1 MVNQNH
7 TTVSLLR
14 KTSPT
19 TKTIQG
25 VEIPPTLALALKKGF
40 APIGHDAGTVSVRG
54 NVEVLKGKEN
64 FTQGGL
70 AWLEC
75 PISIVTTF
83 HWSKLRAT
91 RKTAELVL

>member
-25 VEIPPTLALALKKGF
+25 AEIPPTLALALKKGF
-40 APIGHDAGTVSVRG
+40 SRNGHEAGTVSVRG
-54 NVEVLKGKEN
+54 NVETLKGTATFK
-64 FTQGGL
+64 QDGL
-70 AWLEC
+70 DWLAC
-75 PISIVTTF
+75 PVVIILEYD
-83 HWSKLRAT
+83 WNKLRAT
-91 RKTAELVL
+91 RKTAVLVI